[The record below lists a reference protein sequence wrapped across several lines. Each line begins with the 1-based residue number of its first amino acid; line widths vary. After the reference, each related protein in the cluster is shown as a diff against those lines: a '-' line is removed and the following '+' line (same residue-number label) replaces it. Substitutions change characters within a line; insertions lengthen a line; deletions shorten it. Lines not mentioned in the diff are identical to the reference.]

1 MRKQI
6 DNVNHKAIQPSD
18 DVLEAMHAVMHLV
31 RARQHQ
37 SLRDGGQEITPL
49 ESRVLAFFA
58 RHPGATQRELAEHSG
73 RDKGQL
79 ARLLNGMKERG
90 LLEARADAHDR
101 RVTRLHVTEQAQQQ
115 YQAVQQQRKHL
126 AAQAVAGMSD
136 QQRQT
141 LLELLLQ
148 VQLNLGTAP

>member
-1 MRKQI
+1 MSSIMRKQI
-6 DNVNHKAIQPSD
+6 DNVNHQAIQPSD

-73 RDKGQL
+73 RVPSC
-79 ARLLNGMKERG
+79 
-90 LLEARADAHDR
+90 H
-101 RVTRLHVTEQAQQQ
+101 
-115 YQAVQQQRKHL
+115 
-126 AAQAVAGMSD
+126 
-136 QQRQT
+136 
-141 LLELLLQ
+141 
-148 VQLNLGTAP
+148 